1 MDTLDSSLYLSN
13 DDLHML
19 GNGTWYRSYDK
30 LGAHP
35 ASADGADGYHFAV
48 WAPNVRSVSVIGD
61 FNDWDESA
69 FYLSRSSSGDVW
81 EGFIPGVKAGQL
93 YKYLLV
99 SHDGEKIYKAD
110 PYAFFSELPP
120 GTASITADISGYAWK
135 DGDYMAER
143 ANRPLLKSPLNI
155 FEVHL
160 GSWKRHG
167 NEPQGEPREDGTW
180 PGPGDPFPAQRGT
193 YYSYDDLSRELVAYV
208 KKMGYSHIEVLP
220 LSEHPFDGSW
230 GYQSTGYYAPT
241 SRYGN
246 PKQLMHFIDACH
258 KAGIGVIMDW
268 VPGGFCADAH
278 GLASFNGE
286 MLYEHEIHPN
296 WGTHKFDFSRGQ
308 VRSFLVS
315 NALYWV
321 ETYHIDGIRMD
332 GVSSMLY
339 MNFGI
344 DNPGQKRFNKY
355 GTEEALDA
363 SAFIRQTN
371 STMGQLHPDV
381 MMIAEESTA
390 WPLVTYPPEDGGL
403 GFHFKWDMGWMND
416 TLHYMQ
422 TDFPWRPGNHRLLTF
437 STMYQFNEN
446 FVLPLSHDEVVN
458 GKCSLVTRM
467 PGDQWRQFAGLR
479 SLAFYQMMHAGGKL
493 NFMGNEIGQ
502 YIEWRYYE
510 GIEYFLAD
518 NYETHRKQ
526 QVFVEALNK
535 FYKKNPALWQR
546 GYESSGFEWLDADNS
561 DQSIISFIRRGDDP
575 KDDLVIL
582 INFDVNAR
590 EDFRLG
596 VPEWGVYAEKFNS
609 DAAEFGGSGV
619 LNEGR
624 LRCEDVAW
632 NGREQSVV
640 LRIPPLAGIVL
651 KKVANQAKPK
661 PASGKAAAPA
671 KKAAAPAK
679 KPAAKTAAA
688 KATPAKKPAAKAAAK
703 PTATK
708 TEPAAAQKPKATEK
722 PTAKAEAKAPSK
734 PAKKPAAVKKTVKA
748 SSKTK

>member
-13 DDLHML
+13 DDLYML
-19 GNGTWYRSYDK
+19 GNGTWYRSYEK

-35 ASADGADGYHFAV
+35 AKSDDGKAGFHFGV
-48 WAPNVRSVSVIGD
+48 WAPQCSYVAVIGD
-61 FNDWDESA
+61 FNGWDEGA
-69 FYLSRSSSGDVW
+69 NPLARSSSGDVW
-81 EGFIPGVKAGQL
+81 EGFVPGVKGGQL
-93 YKYLLV
+93 YKFLLV
-99 SHDGEKIYKAD
+99 NDAGERIYKAD
-110 PYAFFSELPP
+110 PYAFFAELPP
-120 GTASITADISGYAWK
+120 GTASITFDLAGYNWK
-135 DGDYMAER
+135 DAAWMAARSER
-143 ANRPLLKSPLNI
+143 PMFKSPLNI

-193 YYSYDDLSRELVAYV
+193 YYSYVDLSKELVAYV

-220 LSEHPFDGSW
+220 VSEHPFDGSW

-241 SRYGN
+241 SRFGN
-246 PKQLMHFIDACH
+246 PQQFMRFVDACH
-258 KAGIGVIMDW
+258 KAGIGIIMDW

-278 GLASFNGE
+278 GLATFNGH

-296 WGTHKFDFSRGQ
+296 WGTHKFDFTRGQ

-321 ETYHIDGIRMD
+321 DTYHIDGIRMD

-344 DNPGQKRFNKY
+344 DDPGQKKFNKY
-355 GTEEALDA
+355 GTEENLDA
-363 SAFIRQTN
+363 SSFIRQTN
-371 STMGQLHPDV
+371 ATMGRLHPDV
-381 MMIAEESTA
+381 MMMAEESTA

-458 GKCSLVTRM
+458 GKCSLIQRM
-467 PGDQWRQFAGLR
+467 PGDNWRQFAGLR
-479 SLAFYQMMHAGGKL
+479 TLAFYQMTHAGGKL

-510 GIEYFLAD
+510 GIEYFLAE
-518 NYETHRKQ
+518 NYDTHRNQ
-526 QVFVEALNK
+526 QTFVAALNK
-535 FYKKNPALWQR
+535 FYSKNPGLWQR
-546 GYESSGFEWLDADNS
+546 GYESSGFEWIDADNK
-561 DQSIISFIRRGDDP
+561 DQSIISFVRKADDP

-596 VPEWGVYAEKFNS
+596 VPEWGVYTEKFNT
-609 DAAEFGGSGV
+609 DATEFGGSGV
-619 LNEGR
+619 VNDAKLK
-624 LRCEDVAW
+624 CEDVAW
-632 NGREQSVV
+632 NGRPQSVV

-651 KKVANQAKPK
+651 KRTGTLRRPGDKPAARKAPAKRGSSAKTAAKKTAAAAAEVPATEAKPAAKKSTAAKK
-661 PASGKAAAPA
+661 PAAKKAATKAPA
-671 KKAAAPAK
+671 KKAATK
-679 KPAAKTAAA
+679 KT
-688 KATPAKKPAAKAAAK
+688 
-703 PTATK
+703 
-708 TEPAAAQKPKATEK
+708 
-722 PTAKAEAKAPSK
+722 S
-734 PAKKPAAVKKTVKA
+734 AVKKDSVKKPSEA
-748 SSKTK
+748 PKPTDSK